1 MSSEGPLLVDASG
14 LKCPMPVLKIQ
25 KALRSLGQGAR
36 LTLIATDPMS
46 YIDVRHFSE
55 TNNHILM
62 SAEEKNGTFTYEIR
76 KAPTQ

>member
-1 MSSEGPLLVDASG
+1 MSSKGSLLVDASG

-46 YIDVRHFSE
+46 YIDVRHFCE

-62 SAEEKNGTFTYEIR
+62 SAEEENDTFTYKIR
-76 KAPTQ
+76 KGPKR